1 MERSRFGGNGW
12 KKIWFHGDSGFMV
25 SDTMVLLAFFV
36 LGILLRLQMKLLNL
50 LKFLDCLKHV
60 SLMPRSFFFVNDV
73 CFPGQ
78 LPLIHHDL
86 SLSGKKHPACS
97 SFNGLIGQNQKT
109 THP

>member
-1 MERSRFGGNGW
+1 M
-12 KKIWFHGDSGFMV
+12 
-25 SDTMVLLAFFV
+25 
-36 LGILLRLQMKLLNL
+36 LGSILRLHMKLLNL